1 MAVKWIKTSFP
12 GVRFYEHAKR
22 KHGVKYDRY
31 FTIRYKQSG
40 KSKEEGL
47 GWSSEGW
54 TAEKAAIQLG
64 ELKRAYKTGE
74 GAARLSEKRKKV
86 KAQKAKE
93 ARKNITFNEFF
104 TQNYIPIA
112 KADKKPE
119 SSRKEAEHFEKW
131 LRPILG
137 DHPLVKI
144 VPLDLERVK
153 KAMMDAGRSPR
164 SIQYVFATFRQCW
177 NMAKR
182 DGFVAMESPTKR
194 VKLPKL
200 DNQRIRFLSH
210 EQADLLLEN
219 LKNRSIQLHSMA
231 LLSLQ
236 CGLRASEIFNLKWMD
251 VNIKKG
257 HMTIWDAKTGTR
269 TAFMTEDIKL
279 MFQDMN
285 NEKSNE
291 LVFPDRNGE
300 KAKKISN
307 AFQRAVDELGL
318 NTGITDRRQR
328 VVFHSLRH
336 TYASWLVEGGTDL
349 YVVQKLM
356 GHKTLA
362 MTERYSH
369 LRPGVLQKAI
379 RNLGERIK
387 DSKKKKIIQLTTK
400 IGG

>member
-1 MAVKWIKTSFP
+1 MALKWEKSRFP
-12 GVRFYEHAKR
+12 GVRFRKSNKR
-22 KHGVKYDRY
+22 KNGVKFDQY
-31 FTIRYKQSG
+31 FVIRYQSDG
-40 KSKEEGL
+40 KRQEEAL

-54 TAEKAAIQLG
+54 TEEKAALKLA
-64 ELKRAYKTGE
+64 ELKQAAKMGE
-74 GAARLSEKRKKV
+74 GATRLHEKRQEA
-86 KAQKAKE
+86 KARKEKA
-93 ARKNITFNEFF
+93 ARKNLTFNDFF
-104 TQNYIPIA
+104 INNYLPIA
-112 KADKKPE
+112 KSDKKPE

-131 LRPILG
+131 LGPITG
-137 DHPLVKI
+137 DLPLLKI
-144 VPLDLERVK
+144 SPLDLERVK

-200 DNQRIRFLSH
+200 NNQRIRFLSH

-219 LKNRSIQLHSMA
+219 LKNRSLQLHNMA

-236 CGLRASEIFNLKWMD
+236 CGLRASEIFKLKWAD
-251 VNIKKG
+251 VNIEKG

-269 TAFMTEDIKL
+269 TAFMTEDIKR
-279 MFQDMN
+279 MFQGMN
-285 NEKSNE
+285 YEKSDE
-291 LVFPDRNGE
+291 LVFPDRNGQ

-307 AFQRAVDELGL
+307 AFQRTVDELGL
-318 NTGITDRRQR
+318 NEGTNDRRQR

-336 TYASWLVEGGTDL
+336 TYASWLVEEGTDL

-369 LRPGVLQKAI
+369 LRPGVLQKAV
-379 RNLGERIK
+379 RNLGEKIK
-387 DSKKKKIIQLTTK
+387 GSKDKKVIQFETK